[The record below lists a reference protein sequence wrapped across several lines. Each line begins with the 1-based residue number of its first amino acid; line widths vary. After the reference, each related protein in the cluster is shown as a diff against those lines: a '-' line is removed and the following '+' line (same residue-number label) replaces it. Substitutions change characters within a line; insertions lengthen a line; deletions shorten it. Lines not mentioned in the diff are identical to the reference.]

1 MKNKKGFT
9 LIEII
14 VCIVLISLIA
24 TISIILLKNN
34 SDKSEDKNKKEIVS
48 AADVYFSL
56 NDKYKKELE
65 ENNGYLV
72 LNISELVD
80 EGLLDKKILDKLP
93 KDSNGISYKKIIV
106 KKKDE
111 VLLGSGDDV
120 GLYDYIYPYIENKD
134 VCVFGTI
141 YYYNRDFI
149 STDSCVKE
157 DDDLKYLNENYE
169 IMKFPSNTM
178 IDSCSDN
185 LTSSFGLKY
194 KVFKYRYNDEKK
206 ECPVRVEQCN
216 ERKIKL
222 YMNKDE
228 GESEYNGDWTNK
240 DITLKLESQNN
251 ESDNCDNAFKIQ
263 MDNNEITNNS
273 IIVESNKEQIINEN
287 KIIYFA
293 LNGEDKVSEA
303 KQIRYDGIKPK
314 IELGTKV
321 GNRYSINLSDEG
333 SGLESYK
340 CNNGEKINI
349 STNEATIYVTN
360 SCTKITVWDIV
371 GNKSDSILDYSNF
384 KSIQIN
390 PLNEYEFE
398 ILFENYNEL
407 TNVTINY
414 NYDEN
419 NNISKKYDVS
429 NNKIKVNVFDFLV
442 SCSENYYCQKY
453 LKSKFTNK
461 FILNFGIKNDNNELT
476 NFNIKFNMSLHE
488 YSMIHLDYSLE
499 DSKIYLLGINSNS
512 DILINNYFNTQKR
525 GSSGKENHYY
535 IYNKKSNEISNIY
548 NYSPE
553 GHSSNLLP
561 STGGIE
567 GNYCPTDKQY
577 YQNTDTPSN
586 KLVYSFKDNRV
597 IFKNLYL
604 TIIRCNRGNTEK
616 KSFRLNEIED
626 TYFIKKKN
634 TENRNSLVDYNN
646 GKSRI
651 KFFEDEIL
659 TDTETNIDSE
669 SGRRVTIDYY
679 DNISSNTINKEYTSN
694 EILEKI
700 RNNYTTVYNNI
711 KELDRNNY
719 EELYNPSK
727 YINNASNLDKYYEK
741 LTNGYTIAFFVKFK
755 KNGSRDNTR
764 VYLDY
769 LYYKNL
775 ELVS

>member
-14 VCIVLISLIA
+14 VCIILISLIV

-34 SDKSEDKNKKEIVS
+34 SGKSEDKNKKEIVS
-48 AADVYFSL
+48 ATDVYFSL
-56 NDKYKKELE
+56 NDKYKKEIE

-93 KDSNGISYKKIIV
+93 EDSNGISYKKIIV

-169 IMKFPSNTM
+169 IMKFPSNTN
-178 IDSCSDN
+178 INSCSDD

-194 KVFKYRYNDEKK
+194 KVFKYRYNDEEK

-222 YMNKDE
+222 YINKDE

-251 ESDNCDNAFKIQ
+251 KSDNCDNAFKIQ
-263 MDNNEITNNS
+263 MDNNELTNNS

-293 LNGEDKVSEA
+293 LNGEDKVSEE

-333 SGLESYK
+333 SGLKSYK

-360 SCTKITVWDIV
+360 SCTKITVWDKV
-371 GNKSDSILDYSNF
+371 DNKSESILDYSNF
-384 KSIQIN
+384 KSIEIN

-407 TNVTINY
+407 TNVAVNY

-429 NNKIKVNVFDFLV
+429 NNKIKVNVFDFFV
-442 SCSENYYCQKY
+442 SCSENYNCQKY

-461 FILNFGIKNDNNELT
+461 FILNFSIKNDNNELT

-488 YSMIHLDYSLE
+488 YTRINKKMRSNDIIS
-499 DSKIYLLGINSNS
+499 LLGINNNG
-512 DILINNYFNTQKR
+512 DILISLYSDEDELSN
-525 GSSGKENHYY
+525 YY
-535 IYNKKSNEISNIY
+535 IYNKDKDNIY
-548 NYSPE
+548 DLYSFSKSKSGSLPDLSL
-553 GHSSNLLP
+553 GGSYCASNAWA
-561 STGGIE
+561 
-567 GNYCPTDKQY
+567 
-577 YQNTDTPSN
+577 QNVFDPAN
-586 KLVYSFKDNRV
+586 KLIYNFADNSINFENLSLTTIKCSRNSKAEYSYNLSKIVTDYDIKTNNFVSEDYTINYNNNKSKLKYYENDVLVTEKSKVYSKEG
-597 IFKNLYL
+597 
-604 TIIRCNRGNTEK
+604 TAATH
-616 KSFRLNEIED
+616 
-626 TYFIKKKN
+626 TY
-634 TENRNSLVDYNN
+634 YNN
-646 GKSRI
+646 A
-651 KFFEDEIL
+651 
-659 TDTETNIDSE
+659 
-669 SGRRVTIDYY
+669 
-679 DNISSNTINKEYTSN
+679 SSFTINKNYQSN
-694 EILEKI
+694 ESLTMI
-700 RNNYTTVYNNI
+700 RNNYSKIYDSLYRDDS
-711 KELDRNNY
+711 KNY
-719 EELYNPSK
+719 EELYNPNK
-727 YINNASNLDKYYEK
+727 YINNANNLNNYHEK
-741 LTNGYTIAFFVKFK
+741 LNNGNTISFFIKYN
-755 KNGSRDNTR
+755 KNGSRDNTW

>member
-14 VCIVLISLIA
+14 VCIVLISLIV

-48 AADVYFSL
+48 ATDVYFSL

-93 KDSNGISYKKIIV
+93 EDSNGKSYKKIIV

-111 VLLGSGDDV
+111 VLLGSDDDV

-178 IDSCSDN
+178 IDCCSDD
-185 LTSSFGLKY
+185 LTSSFDLKY
-194 KVFKYRYNDEKK
+194 KVFKYRYNDEEK

-222 YMNKDE
+222 YINKDE

-263 MDNNEITNNS
+263 MDNNELTNNS

-293 LNGEDKVSEA
+293 LNGEDKVSEE
-303 KQIRYDGIKPK
+303 KLIRYDGIKPK

-349 STNEATIYVTN
+349 FTNEATIYVTN
-360 SCTKITVWDIV
+360 SCTKITVWDKV
-371 GNKSDSILDYSNF
+371 GNKSESILDYSSF

-407 TNVTINY
+407 TNITVNY

-419 NNISKKYDVS
+419 NNISKKYDIS
-429 NNKIKVNVFDFLV
+429 NNKIKVNIFDFLV
-442 SCSENYYCQKY
+442 SCSENYNCKKY

-461 FILNFGIKNDNNELT
+461 FILNFSIKNDDKELT

-488 YSMIHLDYSLE
+488 YSMIHIDYSLK
-499 DSKIYLLGINSNS
+499 DSNIYLLGININGDVLFSNYQKYS
-512 DILINNYFNTQKR
+512 RYDTQYNYYLYSKNDD
-525 GSSGKENHYY
+525 
-535 IYNKKSNEISNIY
+535 EIINIY
-548 NYSPE
+548 NYYPV
-553 GHSSNLLP
+553 N
-561 STGGIE
+561 GG
-567 GNYCPTDKQY
+567 GSLPTDVRVDGDYCY
-577 YQNTDTPSN
+577 YKNMAQNVSPN
-586 KLVYSFKDNRV
+586 VYKLIYKLDNNV
-597 IFKNLYL
+597 IFENLALKNIFCQQIGRKREDSYVLSK
-604 TIIRCNRGNTEK
+604 IIDKYNINL
-616 KSFRLNEIED
+616 KSHNNENFVI
-626 TYFIKKKN
+626 
-634 TENRNSLVDYNN
+634 DYNY
-646 GKSRI
+646 GKSRLTYYENNI
-651 KFFEDEIL
+651 NINTLYGVSDENGL
-659 TDTETNIDSE
+659 SETEY
-669 SGRRVTIDYY
+669 YY
-679 DNISSNTINKEYTSN
+679 DNASSMTIYKDYSKN
-694 EILEKI
+694 ENLDTI
-700 RNNYTTVYNNI
+700 RNYYIKMYNNFEYI
-711 KELDRNNY
+711 DGKDY
-719 EELYNPSK
+719 KKLYNPSQ
-727 YINNASNLDKYYEK
+727 YDMDYLNKYYEE
-741 LTNGYTIAFFVKFK
+741 LNNGYKISFFAEYD
-755 KNGSRDNTR
+755 KNWPG
-764 VYLDY
+764 VYLNY
-769 LYYKNL
+769 LYYKDL